1 MKPTRTLLVL
11 ALVSSIGMVGCGS
24 NNQAAATQSS
34 SAQVS
39 NNSTQVTSQDTSK
52 QVASSSIK
60 SGVMKMITISADLKK
75 AIDSGDEA
83 KVKTTGPQLEEA
95 WHTFEDDV
103 KTKYPDSYKKVEE
116 SLDPT
121 VAGSKATPLNKDVL
135 GKLNDQLA
143 QALNEISGKEK

>member
-1 MKPTRTLLVL
+1 MKPMRAFLVL
-11 ALVSSIGMVGCGS
+11 ALSGSLGIVGCSS
-24 NNQAAATQSS
+24 NNQAAATPSS
-34 SAQVS
+34 SAQAS
-39 NNSTQVTSQDTSK
+39 NNSTQATSQDTSK
-52 QVASSSIK
+52 QEVSSPIK
-60 SGVMKMITISADLKK
+60 SGVTKMLSISVDLKK
-75 AIDSGDEA
+75 AIDAGDEA

-95 WHTFEDDV
+95 WHSFEDGV

-121 VAGSKATPLNKDVL
+121 VAGSKASPLNKDVL